1 MAHFSAQQMP
11 NDDLIADNK
20 WDINKIKGKKE
31 NVAERSAVSPISLS
45 LSLSPS
51 LSPPPSPLSPAFRP
65 LVRLA
70 AVVQT
75 KQGTGYLAPTFKR
88 GQFFINHGKTNKCP
102 DRSIQ
107 IDKSKIFIHWYKFS
121 WKKDRIKS

>member
-45 LSLSPS
+45 LSLPP
-51 LSPPPSPLSPAFRP
+51 SPPPPFPSQS
-65 LVRLA
+65 RLPPSC
-70 AVVQT
+70 
-75 KQGTGYLAPTFKR
+75 AP
-88 GQFFINHGKTNKCP
+88 GGGGAN
-102 DRSIQ
+102 
-107 IDKSKIFIHWYKFS
+107 
-121 WKKDRIKS
+121 